1 MAWPSQKY
9 PGCIDTSVPQYYMY
23 ILYLVIK
30 AIFSWTRSSESV
42 VAAIFNYL
50 LLIKPN
56 PKHTKPEQPKQ
67 SSSTDGPV
75 SQEQYK

>member
-1 MAWPSQKY
+1 MRLNITLY
-9 PGCIDTSVPQYYMY
+9 VHI
-23 ILYLVIK
+23 YLVIK

-56 PKHTKPEQPKQ
+56 PKHTKPEQTKH
-67 SSSTDGPV
+67 SSSIDGPV
-75 SQEQYK
+75 SREQYE